1 MSLSWWNSLRHQPQ
15 LKEDEV
21 DRLLKR
27 VNGGDMSVLNTNTA
41 TSYKI
46 MQSPTSY
53 DANTMTN
60 RIAPTNRQMISVD
73 IEKVENG
80 FILISHRLMTESK
93 TFQWIAKDID
103 ELRDLITAE
112 MVDKVLKGE

>member
-1 MSLSWWNSLRHQPQ
+1 
-15 LKEDEV
+15 
-21 DRLLKR
+21 
-27 VNGGDMSVLNTNTA
+27 MSVLNTVGYNPAQGINQNTIH
-41 TSYKI
+41 SGMGLQGI
-46 MQSPTSY
+46 QTSY

-80 FILISHRLMTESK
+80 FILISHRLMTETK
-93 TFQWIAKDID
+93 TFQWVAKDID